1 MTGVVTLVGAGPGDP
16 DLITVKGRRAIETAD
31 VILHDR
37 LVDKRALG
45 WARPRA
51 EIIDVGKRFGHEE
64 EIQASI
70 MSIAIDRARR
80 GFHVV
85 RLKGGDPFVFGR
97 GIEEWQAFVAAG
109 IDVVAVPG
117 VSSALAAG
125 PIAGVGLTLRGIARS
140 FTVVTG
146 HTITDAGV
154 AWDRYA
160 AADTLVV
167 LMGVANRQRI
177 ARRLIDGG
185 RPASEPVVFVEN
197 ATSETEFVVA
207 ATLGEVAAG
216 EVLVESPAVWIIG
229 PVIHS
234 RVAFQ
239 AQC

>member
-51 EIIDVGKRFGHEE
+51 EIIDVGKRIGCEE
-64 EIQASI
+64 EIQESI
-70 MSIAIDRARR
+70 ISIAIDRARC
-80 GFHVV
+80 GSHVV

-97 GIEEWQAFVAAG
+97 GIEECQAFAAAG
-109 IDVVAVPG
+109 IAVVSVPG

-125 PIAGVGLTLRGIARS
+125 PIAGIGLTLRGIARS

-146 HTITDAGV
+146 HTIADAGV
-154 AWDRYA
+154 DWDRYA

-167 LMGVANRQRI
+167 LMGVANRQKI
-177 ARRLIDGG
+177 ALRLIDGG

-197 ATSETEFVVA
+197 ATSATEFVVA
-207 ATLGEVAAG
+207 ATLADVAAG
-216 EVLVESPAVWIIG
+216 GVVVESPAVWIIG

-234 RVAFQ
+234 RVACL
-239 AQC
+239 AQY